1 MIFLRDPL
9 QPKSHE
15 PDINPIVKICDEHNI
30 PLATNLATAEL
41 LIRSLD
47 RGDLDWREM
56 YK

>member
-1 MIFLRDPL
+1 MLKIGVIGYGVR
-9 QPKSHE
+9 
-15 PDINPIVKICDEHNI
+15 INSIVKLCDEHNI

-47 RGDLDWREM
+47 RGDLAWREM